1 MTQRPGT
8 QNLAALALLLAAAL
22 PGALP
27 GSAWA
32 QPADKEARGRQLA
45 GACAV
50 CHGPRGIGAAP
61 DAPHLA
67 GQPEGYLQRQ
77 LRAFRG
83 GERRH
88 EIMSVIAKPLSD
100 ADIDALASFYAAQAI
115 ELRDR

>member
-1 MTQRPGT
+1 MTQRPGMK
-8 QNLAALALLLAAAL
+8 QHLAALALLLAAVL
-22 PGALP
+22 PGA
-27 GSAWA
+27 ATA

-50 CHGPRGIGAAP
+50 CHGPRGIGSAP

-67 GQPEGYLQRQ
+67 GQPEVYLQRQ
-77 LRAFRG
+77 LRAFRS

-88 EIMSVIAKPLSD
+88 EIMNVIAKPLSD
-100 ADIDALASFYAAQAI
+100 ADIDALSGFYAAQQI

>member
-1 MTQRPGT
+1 MARRLNTT
-8 QNLAALALLLAAAL
+8 AAALLLAAAL
-22 PGALP
+22 PTVAP
-27 GSAWA
+27 A
-32 QPADKEARGRQLA
+32 QPADKEASGRRLA

-77 LRAFRG
+77 LRAFRS

-88 EIMSVIAKPLSD
+88 EIMNVIAKPLSD
-100 ADIDALASFYAAQAI
+100 ADIDALAGFYAAQRI
-115 ELRDR
+115 DLRD